1 MENLEKEILEIIN
14 KAIGGKYIGGLKI
27 LIEDDIYELLL
38 YLNQEMAPLVL
49 SYQGTESEFK
59 EFIRKEMKTRQLER
73 VDYWTTNLSYLPDNY
88 C

>member
-14 KAIGGKYIGGLKI
+14 EAIGGKYIGGLKI

-49 SYQGTESEFK
+49 GFQGSEYDFK
-59 EFIRKEMKTRQLER
+59 EFIRKEMKTRQMER
-73 VDYWTTNLSYLPDNY
+73 ANY
-88 C
+88 

>member
-38 YLNQEMAPLVL
+38 YLNQEMAPLIL
-49 SYQGTESEFK
+49 SYQGSESDFK
-59 EFIRKEMKTRQLER
+59 EFVRKEIKARQMER
-73 VDYWTTNLSYLPDNY
+73 VDY
-88 C
+88 

>member
-14 KAIGGKYIGGLKI
+14 EAIGGKYIGGLKI

-38 YLNQEMAPLVL
+38 YLNQEMAPLIL
-49 SYQGTESEFK
+49 SYQGSESDFK
-59 EFIRKEMKTRQLER
+59 EFVRKEIKTRQMER

>member
-14 KAIGGKYIGGLKI
+14 EAIGGKYVGGLKI

-49 SYQGTESEFK
+49 AIQGTESEFK

-73 VDYWTTNLSYLPDNY
+73 VNYWTTNLSYLPDNNY
-88 C
+88 

>member
-1 MENLEKEILEIIN
+1 MENLKNEILEIIN
-14 KAIGGKYIGGLKI
+14 EAIGGKYIGGLKI

>member
-1 MENLEKEILEIIN
+1 MENLEKEIWEIIN
-14 KAIGGKYIGGLKI
+14 EAIGGKYVGGLKI

-49 SYQGTESEFK
+49 AIQGTESEFK

-73 VDYWTTNLSYLPDNY
+73 VNYWTTNLSYLPDNNY
-88 C
+88 

>member
-14 KAIGGKYIGGLKI
+14 EAIGEKYVGGLKI

-49 SYQGTESEFK
+49 AMQGTESEFK

-73 VDYWTTNLSYLPDNY
+73 VNYWTTNLSYLPDNNY
-88 C
+88 

>member
-14 KAIGGKYIGGLKI
+14 EAIGGKYIGGLKI

-38 YLNQEMAPLVL
+38 YLNQEMAPLIL
-49 SYQGTESEFK
+49 SYQGSESDFK
-59 EFIRKEMKTRQLER
+59 EFIRKEIKARQMER

>member
-14 KAIGGKYIGGLKI
+14 EAIGGKYIGGLKI

-49 SYQGTESEFK
+49 GFQGAKSDFK
-59 EFIRKEMKTRQLER
+59 EFIRKEMKTRQMER
-73 VDYWTTNLSYLPDNY
+73 ADYWTTNLSYLPDNY